1 MASFTRS
8 IDTALKVLLFDKFAD
23 ILGIDKSGTTA
34 QNINKGVV
42 QIPVEIAMRELAEKR
57 GETFL
62 EFINF
67 WRVGTSPS
75 MSRQRTPAA
84 RRGLYVANTDDDK
97 SGTIHIKAMPI
108 DLNYNIWFWSQ
119 SLDKVYECIEKY
131 IFWQQDN
138 PKLNI
143 SYDTDYPLEFD
154 LHFGEIVDESPIDE
168 KYSGGM
174 LFTYRFPIKIDAW
187 VFESNTE
194 SDTVKKI
201 ILTGYD
207 KDAVSNYSE
216 IILEDSDQ
224 DTELADALKM
234 FRTNLY
240 GILDVTL
247 VDHKVILAG
256 NFASDF
262 SVSDTIVWE
271 NSTSNDGLY
280 TIVSAVNV
288 GNNTEVVVSEDI
300 VDDTVD
306 GNVYKTE

>member
-108 DLNYNIWFWSQ
+108 DLNYNIWFCVFIKT
-119 SLDKVYECIEKY
+119 LYC
-131 IFWQQDN
+131 FH
-138 PKLNI
+138 LN
-143 SYDTDYPLEFD
+143 
-154 LHFGEIVDESPIDE
+154 
-168 KYSGGM
+168 
-174 LFTYRFPIKIDAW
+174 
-187 VFESNTE
+187 
-194 SDTVKKI
+194 KI
-201 ILTGYD
+201 IIFT
-207 KDAVSNYSE
+207 S
-216 IILEDSDQ
+216 
-224 DTELADALKM
+224 
-234 FRTNLY
+234 
-240 GILDVTL
+240 
-247 VDHKVILAG
+247 G
-256 NFASDF
+256 NKNIFASLLF
-262 SVSDTIVWE
+262 
-271 NSTSNDGLY
+271 
-280 TIVSAVNV
+280 
-288 GNNTEVVVSEDI
+288 
-300 VDDTVD
+300 
-306 GNVYKTE
+306 